1 MSKQFEAVTIP
12 KWGIEMTHGR
22 IVEWHY
28 AEGARISAG
37 VELVDIE
44 TDKIVNSFEARAS
57 GTLARI
63 LIPEGEELSVGT
75 LIGVI
80 ALTDFSSDELET
92 FIARQVGPES
102 LRVSS
107 SDTDQQTKDA
117 DDADL
122 ISDENA
128 KSISPAL
135 LRKLSKAGVD
145 PAHLVGSGPNGRILK
160 QDVDR
165 ALAQDSAVKPTDT
178 EGQTLSASQKKVAA
192 ALSYAQ
198 ATVPIYYVRRKLRV
212 GAALAKLKA
221 QLPDESGVL
230 TTLLVRAVAK
240 ALAEHPLLNIQL
252 DGETIQAVN
261 GLNVALAVARDDGA
275 VSAPVVT
282 NVDQRSDL
290 EVSQTITALVSRAR
304 AGRLVADDMQ
314 SAAITISNL
323 GMYGVDDF
331 TAMVTPPQIMVL
343 SVGRLTIQPSWDVVT
358 QHFISEEQVTVT
370 LGSDHRLINGAQAAQ
385 WLQTL
390 AVIIE
395 ETWVALPTIKD
406 MD

>member
-22 IVEWHY
+22 IVEWQY

-37 VELVDIE
+37 DELVDIE

-395 ETWVALPTIKD
+395 ET
-406 MD
+406 

>member
-37 VELVDIE
+37 DELVDIE

-370 LGSDHRLINGAQAAQ
+370 LGSDHRFINGAQAAQ

-395 ETWVALPTIKD
+395 ET
-406 MD
+406 

>member
-1 MSKQFEAVTIP
+1 M
-12 KWGIEMTHGR
+12 
-22 IVEWHY
+22 
-28 AEGARISAG
+28 
-37 VELVDIE
+37 
-44 TDKIVNSFEARAS
+44 
-57 GTLARI
+57 
-63 LIPEGEELSVGT
+63 
-75 LIGVI
+75 
-80 ALTDFSSDELET
+80 
-92 FIARQVGPES
+92 
-102 LRVSS
+102 
-107 SDTDQQTKDA
+107 
-117 DDADL
+117 
-122 ISDENA
+122 
-128 KSISPAL
+128 
-135 LRKLSKAGVD
+135 
-145 PAHLVGSGPNGRILK
+145 
-160 QDVDR
+160 
-165 ALAQDSAVKPTDT
+165 
-178 EGQTLSASQKKVAA
+178 
-192 ALSYAQ
+192 
-198 ATVPIYYVRRKLRV
+198 PIYYVRRKLRV

-395 ETWVALPTIKD
+395 ET
-406 MD
+406 